1 MSRNRKLIAVVC
13 LVVVVAT
20 ALAPLG
26 GGAFCTGLVVLPAL
40 FANVRAARVPDA
52 PAPRVSSVLDSSP
65 LALRAP
71 PAA

>member
-1 MSRNRKLIAVVC
+1 MC
-13 LVVVVAT
+13 LVVVLVT

-26 GGAFCTGLVVLPAL
+26 AGAFCTGLVLLPPL
-40 FANVRAARVPDA
+40 FARVFVAPVPDA
-52 PAPRVSSVLDSSP
+52 PAPRISSVLDSSP